1 MAAGGDHKRRK
12 KSIATYGKAV
22 RRRGPEYLVPGT
34 TFNPSFEDDEK
45 RRSPIRSVTEEILD
59 PASGSQ
65 HHHITSRPTPNGS
78 NVFDVPSSDSA
89 DDSAQVQQRKRTTK
103 YPKSTRKRAK
113 RDSQAA
119 TTTLGTGVGNGKQP
133 LADKSLGAAASP
145 NTRNSR
151 PSREHQLHS
160 IQVQAKAPLPANSS
174 SSNTTPC
181 ITHEFMRKVLHSP
194 STMGNKPRDLPT
206 FRGDRSQAKV
216 RPVELPPVDNNE
228 FTVSPRYQSV
238 SPAPNSS
245 YSSVQLSRRNT
256 PRNYDAEIESST
268 SGQATPT
275 VLTPKSVK
283 LWNGLLGND
292 FEIASHVSSDAIVNK
307 TVARHHRAPRKR
319 LIDSLVEQ
327 RESKSP
333 AGIIEDTG
341 EEEKVEEEEDD
352 DIDLKHASGV
362 QLAPYMSTADT
373 TRQGSQR
380 ALTSAAPS
388 TSQSSGPRITYSR
401 QRSMLAEPEDI
412 LLSLDS
418 NSSQYLEETTERRR
432 KRRGSMPPLSQLRS
446 LEEDEHMEDVQSG
459 NGIRT
464 VHELRQAGANK
475 RFMDEIEDVVE
486 RIGVPSKQPSMRRS
500 GLLELLSKMHDKSFL
515 RNLVISGMDQRLL
528 LNLGDESDVIAGF
541 LVASV
546 LIFLLHSATSPVAT
560 VQLLSQGFTKFIS
573 RLLKV
578 NDSIISVARQRKTN
592 MSKAAQAIL
601 TEEHN
606 KLLEKELWGE
616 IQPKLLSPQT
626 VALACLELVVQ
637 QNRENAAAQ
646 SMISTEITSDLFM
659 ILEPYS
665 RDGSWHQIETYKP
678 ADLHLTLSLLE
689 YHSLSFVSGSED
701 SKLRDEYIGII
712 RSITNGL
719 LKTGLDEF
727 MPSRIQFLRLALNI
741 TNNNS
746 HASDLLATPI
756 FMRDIFSAI
765 MTAFNF
771 TSTLLPEEERLVS
784 VDCLILMLGVMINL
798 VEWSIRDNAHLFI
811 LDDSSLGDALQIFS
825 ENVGKASDVCDV
837 LFFLDGM
844 TVLTT
849 IG

>member
-1 MAAGGDHKRRK
+1 MAAGSDDKRRK

-34 TFNPSFEDDEK
+34 AFNPSFEDEEEK
-45 RRSPIRSVTEEILD
+45 RKSPIRLVSEAILD

-65 HHHITSRPTPNGS
+65 RHHITSRPTPNGS

-89 DDSAQVQQRKRTTK
+89 DDSAQVQKRKRTTK

-113 RDSQAA
+113 KDIQAA

-133 LADKSLGAAASP
+133 LGGKSLGTAASP

-151 PSREHQLHS
+151 SSREHQLHS
-160 IQVQAKAPLPANSS
+160 IQVKAKAPSPAKSP

-181 ITHEFMRKVLHSP
+181 TTHDLMHQVLQSP

-206 FRGDRSQAKV
+206 SRGDNSQAKV

-228 FTVSPRYQSV
+228 STVSPRHH
-238 SPAPNSS
+238 SS
-245 YSSVQLSRRNT
+245 YSSAHLSGRST

-275 VLTPKSVK
+275 VLTPNSVK

-292 FEIASHVSSDAIVNK
+292 FEIASHASSNVIVNK
-307 TVARHHRAPRKR
+307 TVVRHHRSSRKR

-341 EEEKVEEEEDD
+341 EEEEEKEEEEDD
-352 DIDLKHASGV
+352 DHDHDIDLKHASGV
-362 QLAPYMSTADT
+362 QLVHYMSTADT

-380 ALTSAAPS
+380 ASTSAAPS
-388 TSQSSGPRITYSR
+388 TPQASGPRITYSR

-432 KRRGSMPPLSQLRS
+432 KRRGSMPPLSQLCS
-446 LEEDEHMEDVQSG
+446 LEEDEHMEDKQPG

-475 RFMDEIEDVVE
+475 RFMDEIEDLVE

-500 GLLELLSKMHDKSFL
+500 GLMELLSKMHDKSFL

-546 LIFLLHSATSPVAT
+546 LIFLLHSGTSPVAT
-560 VQLLSQGFTKFIS
+560 VQLLNQGFTKFIS
-573 RLLKV
+573 RLLKI

-592 MSKAAQAIL
+592 MSKAAQAML

-606 KLLEKELWGE
+606 KLLEVQLWGE

-626 VALACLELVVQ
+626 VALACLELVVR
-637 QNRENAAAQ
+637 QNRENAATQ

-665 RDGSWHQIETYKP
+665 RDGSWQQIETYKP

-701 SKLRDEYIGII
+701 SKLRDEYISII
-712 RSITNGL
+712 RIITNGL

-727 MPSRIQFLRLALNI
+727 MSSRIQFLRLALNI

-746 HASDLLATPI
+746 HASDVLATPI

-765 MTAFNF
+765 ITAFNL

-798 VEWSIRDNAHLFI
+798 VEWSIRDNAHVFI

-825 ENVGKASDVCDV
+825 ENVGKASDVCDA

-844 TVLTT
+844 TALTM